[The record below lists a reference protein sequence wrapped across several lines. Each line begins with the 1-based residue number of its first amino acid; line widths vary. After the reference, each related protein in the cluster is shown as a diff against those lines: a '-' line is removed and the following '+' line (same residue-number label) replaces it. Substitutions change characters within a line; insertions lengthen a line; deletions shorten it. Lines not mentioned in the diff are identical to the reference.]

1 MFAPIDPV
9 KIPVFSDPWITMAT
23 LSGYLLFVLKLG
35 PKIMENRKPFHLSGV
50 IRVYNIFQILYNGLI
65 LVLGVHFL
73 FVLKAYQISCI
84 VSLPMDH
91 KYKDRERLICI
102 LYMLNKFVDLV
113 ETIFFVLRKK
123 DRQISFL
130 HVFHHFAM
138 AFLGYLYYYFHG
150 YGGVAFPQCL
160 LNTAVHVI
168 MYAYYYLSSISQELQ
183 RSLWWK
189 KYITIA
195 QLVQFGIILLHCTIT
210 LAQPDCAVNRPL
222 TYGCGSL
229 SAFFA
234 VIFSQF
240 YYHNYIKPGEKS
252 SKQSAIH
259 KNL

>member
-1 MFAPIDPV
+1 LNWGFWTSAG
-9 KIPVFSDPWITMAT
+9 SDGRM
-23 LSGYLLFVLKLG
+23 LLL
-35 PKIMENRKPFHLSGV
+35 
-50 IRVYNIFQILYNGLI
+50 Q
-65 LVLGVHFL
+65 GVHFL

-91 KYKDRERLICI
+91 KYKDRERLICT
-102 LYMLNKFVDLV
+102 LYLVNKFVDLV

-138 AFLGYLYYYFHG
+138 AFFGYLYYCFHG

-168 MYAYYYLSSISQELQ
+168 MYAYYYLSSISKEVQ

-195 QLVQFGIILLHCTIT
+195 QLVQFAIILLHCTIT
-210 LAQPDCAVNRPL
+210 LAQPNCAVNRPL

-240 YYHNYIKPGEKS
+240 YYHNYIKPGKKS
-252 SKQSAIH
+252 AKQN
-259 KNL
+259 KN